1 MQRPIK
7 FRAWD
12 KYGNHMVEPQQFTE
26 LLGVKEFARI
36 PKPQVRLKDA
46 KHSVLVKKGKGFFGL
61 DQYVDFT
68 ETKEE
73 VFEMESKKFD
83 PNPFTDTDLI
93 LMQYTGLKDKNGV
106 EIYEGDIVEDNA
118 SRYKVIYHMDG
129 FYLHNTYTPED
140 MLLQLR
146 HSNWLNT
153 VIGNIYEH
161 HELLEP
167 SATQPSNT
175 EDKK

>member
-1 MQRPIK
+1 MSREIK

-46 KHSVLVKKGKGFFGL
+46 KHSVLVKKGKGLFGL

-93 LMQYTGLKDKNGV
+93 IMQYTGLKDKNGT
-106 EIYEGDIVEDNA
+106 EIYEGDIITHEVNNLIGIVCWSEGLFEFVIEDL
-118 SRYKVIYHMDG
+118 SRHDILADLCEYDFNLK
-129 FYLHNTYTPED
+129 
-140 MLLQLR
+140 
-146 HSNWLNT
+146 

-161 HELLEP
+161 PHLLKSKE
-167 SATQPSNT
+167 Q
-175 EDKK
+175 E